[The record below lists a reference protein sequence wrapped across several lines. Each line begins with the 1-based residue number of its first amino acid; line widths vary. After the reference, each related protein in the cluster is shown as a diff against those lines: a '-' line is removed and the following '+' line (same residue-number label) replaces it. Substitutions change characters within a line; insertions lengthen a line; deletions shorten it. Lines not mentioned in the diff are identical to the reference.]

1 MDELASLA
9 ADLHLE
15 GGETERSGNC
25 GFETQGTGHIWERRL
40 FYCVPVSEGVSV

>member
-9 ADLHLE
+9 ADMHLE
-15 GGETERSGNC
+15 GDEAERSGDR

-40 FYCVPVSEGVSV
+40 FYCVPVSK